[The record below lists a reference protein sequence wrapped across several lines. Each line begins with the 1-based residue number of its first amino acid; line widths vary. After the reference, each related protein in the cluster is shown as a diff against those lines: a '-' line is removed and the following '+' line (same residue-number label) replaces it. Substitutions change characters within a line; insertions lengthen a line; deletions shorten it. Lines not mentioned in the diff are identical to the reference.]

1 MTLSV
6 ANAKFKGIIVSPLPP
21 YYNKNKHSRKSCRGT
36 DLRLRYYCTKGTS
49 KMKEQPEQ
57 AKKEWERKRKFA
69 LYIKPSIL
77 KIAESWYEEDNCGS
91 VSEFIEKAIQFYGGY
106 VSTEQNPNY
115 LPGIVISTLK
125 AIIQSSDDRQNRML
139 FKIAVEL
146 SMMMN
151 VLATMNEN
159 ISREDLDSLRGH
171 CVEEVK
177 RINGCL
183 SLNDAYRWQN
193 G

>member
-1 MTLSV
+1 M
-6 ANAKFKGIIVSPLPP
+6 
-21 YYNKNKHSRKSCRGT
+21 
-36 DLRLRYYCTKGTS
+36 
-49 KMKEQPEQ
+49 
-57 AKKEWERKRKFA
+57 
-69 LYIKPSIL
+69 
-77 KIAESWYEEDNCGS
+77 
-91 VSEFIEKAIQFYGGY
+91 
-106 VSTEQNPNY
+106 STEQNPNY

-171 CVEEVK
+171 
-177 RINGCL
+177 
-183 SLNDAYRWQN
+183 
-193 G
+193 

>member
-1 MTLSV
+1 
-6 ANAKFKGIIVSPLPP
+6 
-21 YYNKNKHSRKSCRGT
+21 
-36 DLRLRYYCTKGTS
+36 
-49 KMKEQPEQ
+49 MKEQPEQ

-106 VSTEQNPNY
+106 VSTQQNPNY

>member
-1 MTLSV
+1 MGKPRFILML
-6 ANAKFKGIIVSPLPP
+6 ALFFLPQEI
-21 YYNKNKHSRKSCRGT
+21 T
-36 DLRLRYYCTKGTS
+36 
-49 KMKEQPEQ
+49 
-57 AKKEWERKRKFA
+57 F
-69 LYIKPSIL
+69 
-77 KIAESWYEEDNCGS
+77 
-91 VSEFIEKAIQFYGGY
+91 FY
-106 VSTEQNPNY
+106 P
-115 LPGIVISTLK
+115 
-125 AIIQSSDDRQNRML
+125 RRML